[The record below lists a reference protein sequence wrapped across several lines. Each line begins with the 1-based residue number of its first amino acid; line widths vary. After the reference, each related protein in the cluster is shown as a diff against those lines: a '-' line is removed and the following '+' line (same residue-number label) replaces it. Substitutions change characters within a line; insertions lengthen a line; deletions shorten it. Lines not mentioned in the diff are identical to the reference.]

1 MKRSKALAEI
11 RHCGYY
17 NDTAKAALI
26 TAQKGIGK
34 AASRKAFLDGK
45 KTADRGDPCDCQKCA
60 GKKVGR

>member
-1 MKRSKALAEI
+1 MKRSSVLSEL

-34 AASRKAFLDGK
+34 AASKKAFLDGK
-45 KTADRGDPCDCQKCA
+45 KAADKGVPCDCQKCA
-60 GKKVGR
+60 GKNKKV